1 LGTIIAAL
9 GCSCKEKITVTVEQ
23 LKNPHLIV
31 MSTCLS
37 KLLPPVDIQTPEMF
51 RSEEEQF
58 VRHELIDVP
67 PLPPPPS
74 NRHESSSSFE
84 AIVVHPK
91 EKHSFYRQRKVKSK
105 SRKPGFKVVRDL
117 LTQK

>member
-67 PLPPPPS
+67 PLPPPPL
-74 NRHESSSSFE
+74 
-84 AIVVHPK
+84 IVMNLPRALK
-91 EKHSFYRQRKVKSK
+91 QLLFIRKRNIVSIDRGKLNLSLENQVLK
-105 SRKPGFKVVRDL
+105 WSEIC
-117 LTQK
+117 